1 MKRWKKRTLALML
14 AAGTAWGLCAC
25 GEEPASL
32 PPAEETP
39 SSQTSEPLVVSDGG
53 NSEIFVPQGEE
64 TLLPNGWDLADF
76 TQAGFDKDGPGD
88 LGLRVPLTGE
98 EEARLAGLLQP
109 ENWQEAQPV
118 ERGISPCLTLLDQE
132 GGRQLVTAEDPELGT
147 LILLREEGSDERWL
161 YAAPKEVAGQARSLA
176 EAIRE
181 RGGTDSSAQAGNQ
194 SAQVLWPQ
202 LVPQSLGESALY
214 KEALSC
220 PSAILYQGQPV
231 TSREAVDRFIQS
243 ADQGERG
250 ELWLYSFWEL
260 DGSLSCTRVHF
271 RPDGRETWA
280 RADSWEGP
288 LEEGEANPVVKISLT
303 DYGYLTWQSDGSGEP
318 FGWQVVNDRELF
330 PDGEERLALKETYL
344 DPLGT
349 GMAEAF
355 AFPQQLPGRPH
366 WIFEDLYSRETGRSP
381 FDDYGTDW
389 PGKEMAE
396 LLARYFDGLTP
407 ETALQEIR
415 KIPGYDTAKDLLHY
429 EGGRGGGPFL
439 LGVSRWQEEGDT
451 LTIFYEQRSPVTGVP
466 YEDGQWVLTVR
477 LMEDGSFR
485 YIANQP
491 A

>member
-109 ENWQEAQPV
+109 ENWQEAQPA

-181 RGGTDSSAQAGNQ
+181 RGGTDSGAQADNQ

-214 KEALSC
+214 KEALAR

-243 ADQGERG
+243 ADQGEKEENSGSIPSGSWTEASAAPASTSVPTAGRPGPGRTAGRG
-250 ELWLYSFWEL
+250 LWRRGRPIRWSRSPSPTTAISP
-260 DGSLSCTRVHF
+260 GSRT
-271 RPDGRETWA
+271 GA
-280 RADSWEGP
+280 
-288 LEEGEANPVVKISLT
+288 ANPS
-303 DYGYLTWQSDGSGEP
+303 
-318 FGWQVVNDRELF
+318 
-330 PDGEERLALKETYL
+330 A
-344 DPLGT
+344 
-349 GMAEAF
+349 
-355 AFPQQLPGRPH
+355 GR
-366 WIFEDLYSRETGRSP
+366 W
-381 FDDYGTDW
+381 
-389 PGKEMAE
+389 
-396 LLARYFDGLTP
+396 
-407 ETALQEIR
+407 
-415 KIPGYDTAKDLLHY
+415 
-429 EGGRGGGPFL
+429 
-439 LGVSRWQEEGDT
+439 
-451 LTIFYEQRSPVTGVP
+451 
-466 YEDGQWVLTVR
+466 
-477 LMEDGSFR
+477 
-485 YIANQP
+485 
-491 A
+491 